1 MEGGDFQ
8 VDSDIATSVAIIINE
23 LLQNSLKYAF
33 QDRSSGEIR
42 IVVEQGKLYSSI
54 QVSDN
59 GGGFDV
65 ANTEGNRLGAVHRA
79 DVGEGQAAGQPGDR
93 VGPRG
98 NLRQIRL

>member
-65 ANTEGNRLGAVHRA
+65 PTRRA
-79 DVGEGQAAGQPGDR
+79 TAWGCPSCR
-93 VGPRG
+93 RW
-98 NLRQIRL
+98 